1 MTAMRRIAAGLTAT
15 ALADATLTAPTMAAA
30 APNAEF
36 EVPPKRP
43 LEGLY
48 TGSAPLSLAIA
59 LAATAVTVQLI
70 IDFVPPVRA
79 AIDKLAA
86 QFNLTQLAHT
96 YVNGFL
102 PQR

>member
-1 MTAMRRIAAGLTAT
+1 
-15 ALADATLTAPTMAAA
+15 MAAA
-30 APNAEF
+30 APNADF

-79 AIDKLAA
+79 AVDKLAT
-86 QFNLTQLAHT
+86 QFNPTQLAQT
-96 YVNGFL
+96 YVTGSL